1 MSTLPLLFRLPL
13 SKFRFH
19 ARLPELSTHDQ

>member
-19 ARLPELSTHDQ
+19 AFVPEASTHDQ